1 MDEQIFEP
9 LPIRYTGL
17 FADSHLVD
25 ANQFGQ
31 SVAAVTRI
39 GNGICRGLPLKVTA
53 NPTLSTAEYANGMSA
68 NARLLS
74 RPRHYLKNFV
84 AGLGCLPQSD
94 AGEYLQKAPN
104 TVGKMSR

>member
-31 SVAAVTRI
+31 SVAAVTRV
-39 GNGICRGLPLKVTA
+39 GNGICYGLPLKVTA
-53 NPTLSTAEYANGMSA
+53 NPTLKYGGIHKLYVGY
-68 NARLLS
+68 ARLLG
-74 RPRHYLKNFV
+74 RPANI
-84 AGLGCLPQSD
+84 
-94 AGEYLQKAPN
+94 
-104 TVGKMSR
+104 